1 MKTRKLLFLSILL
14 LSTISFVFGKNVDI
28 NDAKKVAV
36 NFYYE
41 KVNQFVQTINYS
53 EIRIKDSFVKKVNNE
68 VVFYAFDMENGGFVI
83 VSAEDAFVP
92 VIGYSYKGF
101 YPKTADGLT
110 NYGSY
115 MESYIDQITFIRTNN
130 ITADQEVSET
140 WEYFLTENISQLL
153 TITDDKDVDPL
164 VASMWNQDDPYNI
177 MCPADP
183 AGPGGHVYAG
193 CVATCMSQVM
203 HYWRYPFQGEGQH
216 SYYCSGYG
224 TQTANFGQTEYDWD
238 GMMNEIDASNPYP
251 IGELQYHCG
260 VSVDMNYSPN
270 GSGAMSEDVDNA
282 VRDYFRYDNANFIEK
297 SWYSTS
303 QWITI
308 LQDELD
314 LGRPLYYSGRTTSNS
329 GHAFVCD
336 GYQGT
341 NFHFNFGWGGYGNG
355 FYTIYNVNGFYL
367 HQKAVRYF
375 YPTDADYPYYA
386 SGSTILTNTS
396 GSFTDGSGPVEDY
409 LNNTEASWLID
420 PQTSQDSITDITL
433 HFIQF
438 DLESNDFVTVYD
450 GETTGDP
457 VLGTFTGSSLPS
469 NITSTGNKILI
480 TFVSDGTGTA
490 PGFMIEY
497 TSSYP
502 SYCSGLTMLTEVTE
516 DFSDGSS
523 TFNYRNGSVCMW
535 KIEPDYAGTITLYF
549 TSFNT
554 EEDYDKV
561 MVYDGTSIITTLSG
575 DEIPDPITA
584 TSGSMFIT
592 FNTNSTITAPGWE
605 AYYEIDNVGI
615 IENDIFESFAIFP
628 NPTNENLNLKF
639 TISKT
644 QNIQMKLMKIT
655 GEVVY
660 SENLTNFD
668 GDYQKTIDVSQYS
681 KGIYVISL
689 ITEKGTVNKKIV
701 IK

>member
-1 MKTRKLLFLSILL
+1 MKTRKLLFLSILF
-14 LSTISFVFGKNVDI
+14 LSTISFVFAKNVNL

-41 KVNQFVQTINYS
+41 KVNKFVQPVNYS
-53 EIRIKDSFVKKVNNE
+53 EVRIKNSFVKKLNNE
-68 VVFYAFDMENGGFVI
+68 AVFYAFDMENGGFVI

-101 YPKTADGLT
+101 YPKAADGLT

-115 MESYIDQITFIRTNN
+115 MENYIDQITFIRDNN
-130 ITADQEVSET
+130 ITADREVSDA
-140 WEYFLTENISQLL
+140 WEHFLTENISQLL
-153 TITDDKDVDPL
+153 TITDDKDVTPL
-164 VASMWNQDDPYNI
+164 VLSMWNQDSPYNI
-177 MCPADP
+177 MCPADA

-251 IGELQYHCG
+251 IGEIQYHCG
-260 VSVDMNYSPN
+260 VSVDMQYSPS
-270 GSGAMSEDVDNA
+270 GSGAISADVDNA
-282 VRDYFRYDNANFIEK
+282 VRNYFRYDNAQFLEK
-297 SWYSTS
+297 SNFSTS
-303 QWITI
+303 QWVAL
-308 LQDELD
+308 LQNELD
-314 LGRPLYYSGRTTSNS
+314 LCRPLYYSGRTTTS

-341 NFHFNFGWGGYGNG
+341 DFHFNFGWSGYGNG
-355 FYTIYNVNGFYL
+355 YYSLYNVNGFYL
-367 HQKAVRYF
+367 HQKTVRYF

-386 SGSTILTNTS
+386 SGSTVLTNTS

-409 LNNTEASWLID
+409 LNNTNASWLIN
-420 PQTSQDSITDITL
+420 PQTSEDSITDITL
-433 HFIQF
+433 NFIQF

-469 NITSTGNKILI
+469 NITSTGNKVLI
-480 TFVSDGTGTA
+480 TFVSEGTGTA

-516 DFSDGSS
+516 DFSDGSN

-668 GDYQKTIDVSQYS
+668 GDFQKTIDVSQYS
-681 KGIYVISL
+681 KGIYILNL
-689 ITEKGTVNKKIV
+689 ITKKGTVNKKIV
-701 IK
+701 VK

>member
-1 MKTRKLLFLSILL
+1 MKTKKLLFLSILF
-14 LSTISFVFGKNVDI
+14 LSTISFAFAKNVNL

-41 KVNQFVQTINYS
+41 KVNQFIQAVNYS
-53 EIRIKDSFVKKVNNE
+53 EVRIKDLFVKKVNNE
-68 VVFYAFDMENGGFVI
+68 VVFYAFDMENFGFVI

-101 YPKTADGLT
+101 YPKAADGLT

-115 MESYIDQITFIRTNN
+115 MENYIDQITFIRTNN

-140 WEYFLTENISQLL
+140 WEHFLTENISQLL
-153 TITDDKDVDPL
+153 TITDDKDVTPL
-164 VASMWNQDDPYNI
+164 VLSMWNQDNPYNI

-183 AGPGGHVYAG
+183 AGPGGHVVAG

-216 SYYCSGYG
+216 SYYCPEYG
-224 TQTANFGQTEYDWD
+224 TQTANFGQTEYNWD
-238 GMMNEIDASNPYP
+238 GMMNEINASNPYP

-260 VSVDMNYSPN
+260 VSVDMQYGAG

-282 VRDYFRYDNANFIEK
+282 VRNYFRYNNAQFLEK
-297 SWYSTS
+297 SNFSTS
-303 QWITI
+303 QWVAL
-308 LQDELD
+308 LQNELD
-314 LGRPLYYSGRTTSNS
+314 LGRPLYYSGRTTTS

-341 NFHFNFGWGGYGNG
+341 DFHFNFGWSGYGNG
-355 FYTIYNVNGFYL
+355 YYSLYNVNGFYIS
-367 HQKAVRYF
+367 QKTVRYF

-386 SGSTILTNTS
+386 SGSTVLTNTS

-409 LNNTEASWLID
+409 LNNTDASWLID
-420 PQTSQDSITDITL
+420 PQTSEDSITDITL
-433 HFIQF
+433 NFIQF

-469 NITSTGNKILI
+469 NITSTGNKVLI
-480 TFVSDGTGTA
+480 TFVSEGTGTA

-516 DFSDGSS
+516 DFSDGSN

-561 MVYDGTSIITTLSG
+561 MVYDGTSLITILSG

-681 KGIYVISL
+681 KGIYILSL

>member
-1 MKTRKLLFLSILL
+1 MKTRKLLFLSILFF
-14 LSTISFVFGKNVDI
+14 STISFVFGKNVDI

-41 KVNQFVQTINYS
+41 KVNKFVQAINYS
-53 EIRIKDSFVKKVNNE
+53 EVRIKDSFVKKLNNE
-68 VVFYAFDMENGGFVI
+68 AVYYAFDMENGGFVI
-83 VSAEDAFVP
+83 ISAEDAFVP

-101 YPKTADGLT
+101 YPKAADGLT

-130 ITADQEVSET
+130 ITADQEVSEA
-140 WEYFLTENISQLL
+140 WEYLLTADISQLL
-153 TITDDKDVDPL
+153 TVTDDKDVDPL

-224 TQTANFGQTEYDWD
+224 TQTANFGQTEYNWD
-238 GMMNEIDASNPYP
+238 GMMNEIDNSFPYP
-251 IGELQYHCG
+251 IAELQYHCG
-260 VSVDMNYSPN
+260 VSVEMNYTPN
-270 GSGAMSEDVDNA
+270 GSGAASEDVDNA
-282 VRDYFRYDNANFIEK
+282 LRDYFRYDHAQFLMK
-297 SWYSTS
+297 SSFSTS
-303 QWITI
+303 QWIAL

-314 LGRPLYYSGRTTSNS
+314 LGRPLYYSGHTTSMA

-355 FYTIYNVNGFYL
+355 YYTIYNVNGFYL
-367 HQKAVRYF
+367 HQKTVRYF
-375 YPTDADYPYYA
+375 YPTEPDYPYYA
-386 SGSTILTNTS
+386 SGLTVITNTS

-409 LNNTEASWLID
+409 LNNTDASWLID

-433 HFIQF
+433 YFTKF
-438 DLESNDFVTVYD
+438 DLESNDFITVYD
-450 GETTGDP
+450 GESTGDS
-457 VLGTFTGSSLPS
+457 VLGTFTGSSLPP
-469 NITSTGNKILI
+469 NITSSGNKILI
-480 TFVSDGTGTA
+480 TFISGGSGTA
-490 PGFMIEY
+490 SGFMVEF

-502 SYCSGLTMLTEVTE
+502 TYCSGLTILTEVTD
-516 DFSDGSS
+516 DFSDGSG

-535 KIEPDYAGTITLYF
+535 KIQPDYAGTITLYF

-605 AYYEIDNVGI
+605 VYYEIDNVGI
-615 IENDIFESFAIFP
+615 IENDIFENFAIFP

-639 TISKT
+639 TIKKA

-655 GEVVY
+655 GGVVY

-681 KGIYVISL
+681 KGIYFLSL

>member
-14 LSTISFVFGKNVDI
+14 LSTISFAFAKNVNL

-41 KVNQFVQTINYS
+41 KVNQFIQPVNYS
-53 EIRIKDSFVKKVNNE
+53 EVRIKDSFVKKLNNE
-68 VVFYAFDMENGGFVI
+68 AVFYAFDMENGGFVI

-101 YPKTADGLT
+101 YPKAADGLT

-115 MESYIDQITFIRTNN
+115 MENYIDQITFIRDNN
-130 ITADQEVSET
+130 ITADREVSDA
-140 WEYFLTENISQLL
+140 WEHFLTENISQLL
-153 TITDDKDVDPL
+153 TITDDKDVTPL
-164 VASMWNQDDPYNI
+164 VLSMWNQDSPYNI

-224 TQTANFGQTEYDWD
+224 TQTANFGQTEYNWD

-251 IGELQYHCG
+251 IGEIQYHCG
-260 VSVDMNYSPN
+260 VSVDMQYSPS
-270 GSGAMSEDVDNA
+270 GSGAISADVDNA
-282 VRDYFRYDNANFIEK
+282 VRNYFRYDNAQFLEK
-297 SWYSTS
+297 SNFSTS
-303 QWITI
+303 QWVAL
-308 LQDELD
+308 LQNELD
-314 LGRPLYYSGRTTSNS
+314 LGRPLYYSGRTTTS

-341 NFHFNFGWGGYGNG
+341 DFHFNFGWSGYGNG
-355 FYTIYNVNGFYL
+355 YYSLYNVNGFYL
-367 HQKAVRYF
+367 HQKTVRYF

-386 SGSTILTNTS
+386 SGSTVLTNTS

-409 LNNTEASWLID
+409 LNNTNASWLIN
-420 PQTSQDSITDITL
+420 PQTSEDSITDITL
-433 HFIQF
+433 NFIQF

-469 NITSTGNKILI
+469 NITSTGNKVLI
-480 TFVSDGTGTA
+480 TFVSEGTGTA

-516 DFSDGSS
+516 DFSDGSN

-668 GDYQKTIDVSQYS
+668 GDFQKTIDVSQYS
-681 KGIYVISL
+681 KGIYILNL
-689 ITEKGTVNKKIV
+689 ITKKGTVNKKIV
-701 IK
+701 VK

>member
-1 MKTRKLLFLSILL
+1 
-14 LSTISFVFGKNVDI
+14 
-28 NDAKKVAV
+28 AV

-41 KVNQFVQTINYS
+41 KVNQFIQPVNYS

-83 VSAEDAFVP
+83 ISAEDAFVP

-101 YPKTADGLT
+101 YPKVADGLT
-110 NYGSY
+110 NYGSFI
-115 MESYIDQITFIRTNN
+115 ESYIDQISFIRTNN
-130 ITADQEVSET
+130 ITADQEVSEA
-140 WEYFLTENISQLL
+140 WEYLLTDDILQLL
-153 TITDDKDVDPL
+153 TVTDDKDVDPL
-164 VASMWNQDDPYNI
+164 VASMWNQDSPYNI
-177 MCPADP
+177 LCPAEP
-183 AGPGGHVYAG
+183 ICPGGHVYAG

-224 TQTANFGQTEYDWD
+224 TQTANFGETEYNWN
-238 GMMNEIDASNPYP
+238 GMQNNIDNNNPNP
-251 IGELQYHCG
+251 IAELQYHAG
-260 VSVDMNYSPN
+260 VSVNMMYNYQ
-270 GSGAMSEDVDNA
+270 GTCASGAASDDVDNA
-282 VRDYFRYDNANFIEK
+282 LRDYFRYDNAQYLQK

-314 LGRPLYYSGRTTSNS
+314 LGRPLYYSGFTTSGS

-341 NFHFNFGWGGYGNG
+341 NFHFNFGWSGYGNG
-355 FYTIYNVNGFYL
+355 YYTIYNVNGFYL
-367 HQKAVRYF
+367 YQEAVRNF
-375 YPTDADYPYYA
+375 YPTEPDYPYYA
-386 SGSTILTNTS
+386 SGLTITTNTS

-409 LNNTEASWLID
+409 LNNTDASWLID

-433 HFIQF
+433 YFTKF
-438 DLESNDFVTVYD
+438 DLESNDFITVYD
-450 GETTGDP
+450 GETTGDS
-457 VLGTFTGSSLPS
+457 VLGTFTGSSLPP
-469 NITSTGNKILI
+469 NITSSGNKILI
-480 TFVSDGTGTA
+480 TFISGGSGTA
-490 PGFMIEY
+490 PGFMVEF

-502 SYCSGLTMLTEVTE
+502 TYCSGLTMLTEVTE
-516 DFSDGSS
+516 DFSDGSG

-615 IENDIFESFAIFP
+615 IENDIFENFAIFP
-628 NPTNENLNLKF
+628 NPANENLNLKF
-639 TISKT
+639 TINET
-644 QNIQMKLMKIT
+644 QNIKMKLMKIT

-660 SENLTNFD
+660 SKNLTDFD

-681 KGIYVISL
+681 KGIYILSL

-701 IK
+701 VK